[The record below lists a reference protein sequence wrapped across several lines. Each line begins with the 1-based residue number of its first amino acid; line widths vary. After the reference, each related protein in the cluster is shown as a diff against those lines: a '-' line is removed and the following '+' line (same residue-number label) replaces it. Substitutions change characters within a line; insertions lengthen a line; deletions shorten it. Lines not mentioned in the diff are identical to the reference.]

1 MIPLLN
7 FYFIKGDKMKKII
20 TGILSL
26 ALVLNLTGCG
36 KSSSKNATVASKELV
51 VVDWGGV
58 YTDVSK
64 KARYEP
70 FEKKYNVTIKVV
82 SPTDYG
88 KFKAMAQSG
97 NIEWD
102 VVNVDADFAIRGA
115 KNNLFEK
122 LDYNVIKTDGVDKK
136 FITEYGIC
144 SETFDVAISYN
155 TNNFN
160 AINHPK
166 TWSDVWDT
174 KKFPGARSFQKY
186 ALGTLE
192 AALLADGVKPDKL
205 YPLDVDRAFA
215 SLDKIKPSIKSWW
228 TSGAQAPQIL
238 ATGEVS
244 TAAAW
249 NGRVLA
255 AKKQGSPV
263 NVEYNQAV
271 IFADAWVVAK
281 GSKNKDLAMK
291 FINYCTM
298 AETQAEF
305 SKLVDYG
312 PTNSKAL
319 PLLSEEIKTRLGKST
334 NSAQQIVADIK
345 WWADNYE
352 FVDKRFQNWLLK

>member
-1 MIPLLN
+1 
-7 FYFIKGDKMKKII
+7 MKKII

-26 ALVLNLTGCG
+26 ALILNLTGCG
-36 KSSSKNATVASKELV
+36 KSSSKISSAAPKELV
-51 VVDWGGV
+51 VVDWGGA
-58 YTDVSK
+58 YTDYSK

-88 KFKAMAQSG
+88 KFKAMEQSG

-115 KNNLFEK
+115 KDNLFEK

-136 FITEYGIC
+136 FISDYGVA
-144 SETFDVAISYN
+144 SETFAVAIAYN
-155 TNNFN
+155 TDTFN
-160 AINHPK
+160 SSNHPK
-166 TWSDVWDT
+166 TWSDVWNT

-186 ALGTLE
+186 AEGTLE

-205 YPLDVDRAFA
+205 YPLDVNRAFA
-215 SLDKIKPSIKSWW
+215 SLDKIKPSVKSWW
-228 TSGAQAPQIL
+228 TSGAQAPQLL
-238 ATGEVS
+238 ASGELS

-263 NVEYNQAV
+263 EVEYNQAI
-271 IFADAWVVAK
+271 IFADSWVVAK
-281 GSKNKDLAMK
+281 GSPNKDLAMK
-291 FINYCTM
+291 FINYCTT

-334 NSAQQIVADIK
+334 NSSKQTVADIK
-345 WWADNYE
+345 WWADNYAS
-352 FVDKRFQNWLLK
+352 VDEQFQKWLLK